1 MSDSYQA
8 IFDAARSRIPHCDTY
23 DAISRAASDALGQTS
38 HHMQC
43 VAQEFIW
50 AARELTRPS
59 LTLRLV
65 PFKDGNK
72 WCVLYG
78 DDLMTGISGF
88 GDTPLKACHDFDK
101 AYGWVG

>member
-1 MSDSYQA
+1 MSDNHQA
-8 IFDAARSRIPHCDTY
+8 VYDAVRSRISSCDTY
-23 DAISRAASDALGQTS
+23 DAVSRAASEAFGMTS

-43 VAQEFIW
+43 VAQEFIC

-65 PFKDGNK
+65 PYKDGNK

-78 DDLMTGISGF
+78 DDLAVGIAGF